1 MDRRRVAYVSA
12 ALASVALVAL
22 SAVGAAPFGPIETLG
37 FVSGAWCVWLT
48 VLANIWNWPVGIAN
62 SALYLVVFLN
72 VRLFADM
79 SLQIVYIVLGFL
91 GWYWWLHGGARHGKL
106 TVRRVGV
113 VEATAIGLAVAAATA
128 GMAVYLR
135 SIHDSAPLLDAFT
148 TCLSLGAQYLLTR
161 KLLENW
167 YLWVTVDIVYIG
179 LYAWRGLYLTSLLYL
194 IYGTMCVIGLRE
206 WRRALLADSTAQTG
220 ARIPTK
226 FAADATARAGA
237 LVPTTGLPPNAAG
250 VGEAL

>member
-1 MDRRRVAYVSA
+1 MDFKRVAYLIA
-12 ALASVALVAL
+12 ALGSVALITW
-22 SAVGAAPFGPIETLG
+22 SAVGSAPFGLIETLG

-62 SALYLVVFLN
+62 SALYVVVFLN

-79 SLQIVYIVLGFL
+79 SLQVVYVVLGFL
-91 GWYWWLHGGARHGKL
+91 GWYWWLHGGERHGKL
-106 TVRRVGV
+106 TVRRLGV
-113 VEATAIGLAVAAATA
+113 VEAATVGLVVAAATA
-128 GMAVYLR
+128 GMTVYLR

-167 YLWVTVDIVYIG
+167 YLWISVDAVYVA

-194 IYGTMCVIGLRE
+194 IYGTMCAIGLRE
-206 WRRALLADSTAQTG
+206 WKKTLTA
-220 ARIPTK
+220 A
-226 FAADATARAGA
+226 ATARAGA
-237 LVPTTGLPPNAAG
+237 LTPAAE
-250 VGEAL
+250 VASDAALTAEAT

>member
-1 MDRRRVAYVSA
+1 MGRRRAAYLIA
-12 ALASVALVAL
+12 ALGSSALVAW
-22 SAVGAAPFGPIETLG
+22 AAIGAAPFGLIETLG

-62 SALYLVVFLN
+62 SAFYFVVFLN

-79 SLQIVYIVLGFL
+79 SLQAVYIVLGFL
-91 GWYWWLHGGARHGKL
+91 GWYWWLHGGELRGKL
-106 TVRRVGV
+106 TVRRVGWF
-113 VEATAIGLAVAAATA
+113 EAAAVGVAVLAATF

-135 SIHDSAPLLDAFT
+135 SIHDSTPTLDAFT

-167 YLWVTVDIVYIG
+167 HLWITVDVVYIG

-194 IYGTMCVIGLRE
+194 IYGTMCVIGLRG
-206 WRRALLADSTAQTG
+206 WRRTLAVDVAAQ
-220 ARIPTK
+220 
-226 FAADATARAGA
+226 AGA
-237 LVPTTGLPPNAAG
+237 SIATPKLPSDAAG
-250 VGEAL
+250 TAGAV

>member
-1 MDRRRVAYVSA
+1 VDRRRVAYVSA

-22 SAVGAAPFGPIETLG
+22 SAVGEAPFGPIETLG

-62 SALYLVVFLN
+62 SAFYLVVFLN

-113 VEATAIGLAVAAATA
+113 VEAAAIGLTVATATA

-167 YLWVTVDIVYIG
+167 YLWVTVDAVYIG

-206 WRRALLADSTAQTG
+206 WRRALLAD
-220 ARIPTK
+220 
-226 FAADATARAGA
+226 ATARTDA
-237 LVPTTGLPPNAAG
+237 LIPTPGLPAAALPANAAEI
-250 VGEAL
+250 GEAL

>member
-1 MDRRRVAYVSA
+1 MDRRRVAYLIA

-22 SAVGAAPFGPIETLG
+22 SAIGMAPFGLIETLG

-91 GWYWWLHGGARHGKL
+91 GWYWWLHGGERHGKL
-106 TVRRVGV
+106 SVRRVGLA
-113 VEATAIGLAVAAATA
+113 EAVAVGIVVVAATA
-128 GMAVYLR
+128 GMTVYLR
-135 SIHDSAPLLDAFT
+135 SINDSAPLLDAFT

-161 KLLENW
+161 KLLESW
-167 YLWVTVDIVYIG
+167 YLWITVDAVYIG
-179 LYAWRGLYLTSLLYL
+179 LYASRGLYLTSLLYL

-206 WRRALLADSTAQTG
+206 WRRTLV
-220 ARIPTK
+220 
-226 FAADATARAGA
+226 ADAALQKVVLTTTAE
-237 LVPTTGLPPNAAG
+237 LSSDAARTA
-250 VGEAL
+250 EAI

>member
-1 MDRRRVAYVSA
+1 MDRTRVAYLVA
-12 ALASVALVAL
+12 AAASGALVAW
-22 SAVGAAPFGPIETLG
+22 SAVGTAPFGLTETLG

-79 SLQIVYIVLGFL
+79 SLQLVYVVLGLL
-91 GWYWWLHGGARHGKL
+91 GWYWWLHGGKRHGKL

-113 VEATAIGLAVAAATA
+113 VDAAAVGLIVAAATA
-128 GMAVYLR
+128 GMTVYLR

-167 YLWVTVDIVYIG
+167 YLWISVDAVYVG

-194 IYGTMCVIGLRE
+194 IYGTMCVVGLRE
-206 WRRALLADSTAQTG
+206 WKKTLTATATAQ
-220 ARIPTK
+220 
-226 FAADATARAGA
+226 AGA
-237 LVPTTGLPPNAAG
+237 LTPAA
-250 VGEAL
+250 ELAF

>member
-1 MDRRRVAYVSA
+1 MDRRRVAYLIA
-12 ALASVALVAL
+12 ALASIALVAW
-22 SAVGAAPFGPIETLG
+22 SAVGAAPFGLTETLG

-48 VLANIWNWPVGIAN
+48 VLANIWNWPIGIVN
-62 SALYLVVFLN
+62 SAFYLVVFLN

-91 GWYWWLHGGARHGKL
+91 GWYWWLHGGERHDKL
-106 TVRRVGV
+106 SVRRVRAA
-113 VEATAIGLAVAAATA
+113 EAAAVGLAVAGATA

-135 SIHDSAPLLDAFT
+135 TIHDSAPALDACT

-167 YLWVTVDIVYIG
+167 YLWVTVDAVYIG

-206 WRRALLADSTAQTG
+206 WKKTL
-220 ARIPTK
+220 
-226 FAADATARAGA
+226 AADAAARARALRPAPGLSPDAARAAGA
-237 LVPTTGLPPNAAG
+237 L
-250 VGEAL
+250 